1 MIILIKNLFVVFVIS
16 ISVQVV
22 TFIFIVYM
30 VLMKINIVTN
40 AMTTIIIFKQILAKY
55 QNNVWPTCN

>member
-1 MIILIKNLFVVFVIS
+1 MIILIKNIFVVFVIN

-40 AMTTIIIFKQILAKY
+40 AMTTIIIFKQILAEFK
-55 QNNVWPTCN
+55 NNV

>member
-1 MIILIKNLFVVFVIS
+1 
-16 ISVQVV
+16 
-22 TFIFIVYM
+22 M

-55 QNNVWPTCN
+55 ENNV

>member
-1 MIILIKNLFVVFVIS
+1 MIILIKNIFVVFVIN

-55 QNNVWPTCN
+55 ENNV